1 MKDGVLRIAV
11 VGHTNTGKTS
21 LMRTLI
27 RDSGFG
33 EVSNRPATTRR
44 VEGAA
49 LMVDGEPLVE
59 LFDTP
64 GLEDSIGLLEKL
76 DRMRGNLGLDWT
88 DTLRRFVD
96 SDEADGAFTQ
106 EAKTLSHL
114 LQCDVG
120 LYVIDARDRVLGKHR
135 DELEVL
141 GRTAIPIVPV
151 LNFVASNFA
160 RTDVWREQLARANM
174 HAVAEFDT
182 MVLDFDSELRLFETL
197 KVLAA
202 AYRPTIERIVEHVS
216 SQRTVRIKA
225 SANLIA
231 DLLIDA
237 SACTVVTQ
245 AGADDQSTEVLEDL
259 KARVRRREQ
268 DFIAQLLALHEFD
281 DHDFSHNA
289 LPLRNGAW
297 GFDPFSPEAL
307 KQFGLGTGS
316 AAAAGAAAGL
326 AVDVLSAGVTL
337 GVGTATGAVIGA
349 AIGAARE
356 KGRDVLARL
365 SGETQLRVD
374 DATLHLL
381 IIRNARLVE
390 ALFRRGHA
398 SQDPLRLNDR
408 TADRQGAETWQSLKP
423 DIRRMRAHPEWSTL
437 DGASEGLP
445 RSSGR
450 TLLRDEVA
458 GRISELLF
466 ALLDHDKD
474 SQAGRQ

>member
-1 MKDGVLRIAV
+1 MPTILRIAV

-27 RDSGFG
+27 HDSGFG

-44 VEGAA
+44 VEGAS
-49 LMVDGEPLVE
+49 LMVDGEPLIE
-59 LFDTP
+59 LYDTP

-76 DRMRGNLGLDWT
+76 ERMRGNLGLDWT

-96 SDEADGAFTQ
+96 SDEADGPFAQ
-106 EAKTLSHL
+106 EAKTLAHL

-120 LYVIDARDRVLGKHR
+120 LYVVDARDRVLGKHK

-151 LNFVASNFA
+151 LNFVASEYA
-160 RTDVWREQLARANM
+160 RTEVWREQLARANM

-202 AYRPTIERIVEHVS
+202 GFRPTIDKLVEHVS
-216 SQRTVRIKA
+216 RQRATRITA

-231 DLLIDA
+231 DLLIDTA
-237 SACTVVTQ
+237 AYTVVT
-245 AGADDQSTEVLEDL
+245 GRDDESQSTAVLEEL
-259 KARVRRREQ
+259 KSRVRRREQ
-268 DFIAQLLALHEFD
+268 DFIGQLLLLHEFD
-281 DHDFSHNA
+281 DRDFSHSA

-307 KQFGLGTGS
+307 RQFGISAGS

-356 KGRDVLARL
+356 KGREVLSRL
-365 SGETQLRVD
+365 SGETQVRVD
-374 DATLHLL
+374 EATLHLL
-381 IIRNARLVE
+381 VIRNAPP
-390 ALFRRGHA
+390 RGGVVPA
-398 SQDPLRLNDR
+398 WPCQQRS
-408 TADRQGAETWQSLKP
+408 TSAE
-423 DIRRMRAHPEWSTL
+423 R
-437 DGASEGLP
+437 
-445 RSSGR
+445 
-450 TLLRDEVA
+450 
-458 GRISELLF
+458 
-466 ALLDHDKD
+466 
-474 SQAGRQ
+474 